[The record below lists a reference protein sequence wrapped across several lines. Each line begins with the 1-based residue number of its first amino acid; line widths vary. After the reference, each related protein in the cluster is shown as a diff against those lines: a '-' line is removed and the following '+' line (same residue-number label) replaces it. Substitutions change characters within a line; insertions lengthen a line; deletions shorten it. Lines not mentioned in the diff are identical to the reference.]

1 MQVAAGQVGQPPAP
15 TGQAYQI
22 SVRAVGRLTEASEFE
37 NIILKTGA
45 DGTLVRLKDV
55 GRAELGAE
63 AYTSNLRYK
72 GRDASGFGIS
82 QLPTANA
89 LDVYSRA
96 VAELNRLSQRFP
108 PGLKYEVAFDNTTVV
123 SESIREVL
131 TTLAEAIG
139 LVVLVIFLFLQGWRT
154 TIIPAIT
161 IPVCLIGTFVFVKI
175 FGFSINTLTLFGITL
190 ATGLVVDDAI
200 VVIENIERH
209 IHDFHKSA
217 REAAS
222 SALGE
227 VMGAVIATS
236 LVLVTVFV
244 PVALFPGTTGR
255 LYQQFALTIAVS
267 VGISAWVALTLT
279 PALSAILLQEGA
291 EEGRV
296 LSRR

>member
-1 MQVAAGQVGQPPAP
+1 M
-15 TGQAYQI
+15 
-22 SVRAVGRLTEASEFE
+22 
-37 NIILKTGA
+37 
-45 DGTLVRLKDV
+45 
-55 GRAELGAE
+55 
-63 AYTSNLRYK
+63 
-72 GRDASGFGIS
+72 
-82 QLPTANA
+82 
-89 LDVYSRA
+89 
-96 VAELNRLSQRFP
+96 
-108 PGLKYEVAFDNTTVV
+108 
-123 SESIREVL
+123 L

-161 IPVCLIGTFVFVKI
+161 IPVCLVGTFVFVKI

-236 LVLVTVFV
+236 LVLCTVFV
-244 PVALFPGTTGR
+244 PVALFPGNDR
-255 LYQQFALTIAVS
+255 A
-267 VGISAWVALTLT
+267 
-279 PALSAILLQEGA
+279 PLSAVRADDRRVGGDLRVGGA
-291 EEGRV
+291 DAHAGAVGDPAAQGGEEGRV
-296 LSRR
+296 LPRRDARHRRRSAPPISRCCACWSRWKWTVTLAFVATLALTAWVYIRVPTGFCPTRTRATS